1 MRMQDIFYTALAV
14 IASIGGS
21 SSLIIGLSSWLGK
34 VWANRILEKDK
45 LKYSSEL
52 EKVKSNYMTELEE
65 YKLQLEKSKMQF
77 LRYSEQ
83 QFTLYNDLYR
93 NLYDL
98 KIVADNLWAKADF
111 TNLKNFSK
119 QLKTTKDTIGK
130 SMLLIED
137 QHYIDL
143 NTLVECFGNYQ
154 IGKSTLIEL
163 RNKTEENTY
172 LQMNEIEELIQ
183 KNHKNMDNY
192 NRLIVEIGQKLK
204 EQIRPRI

>member
-1 MRMQDIFYTALAV
+1 MRIQEILYTASAV

-21 SSLIIGLSSWLGK
+21 SILIIGLSSWLGK

-45 LKYSSEL
+45 LNYSSEL
-52 EKVKSNYMTELEE
+52 EKVKSNYITELEE
-65 YKLQLEKSKMQF
+65 YKSQLEKSKMQF
-77 LRYSEQ
+77 LRYSEH

-98 KIVADNLWAKADF
+98 KIAADKLWTKADF

-119 QLKTTKDTIGK
+119 QLKTTTDMVGK

-137 QHYIDL
+137 QHYRDL
-143 NTLVECFGNYQ
+143 NRLMECFGNYQ
-154 IGKSTLIEL
+154 IGKSTLIEV
-163 RNKTEENTY
+163 RNKAEENTY
-172 LQMNEIEELIQ
+172 LQMHDIEELIQ
-183 KNHKNMDNY
+183 KNRENMDNY
-192 NRLIVEIGQKLK
+192 NRLITEIGLELK